1 MEEVFRE
8 FKPNAKESTI
18 KAYVASLSKLKRM
31 LGDNDY
37 EPDLVFPLLEKLHY
51 TSRRNI
57 LNSVIVYLQAIGKP
71 TDEIVPFLT
80 KRDEYNKRYANEQ
93 LSGKIS
99 EKQQPNFVSLDD
111 LKEMVKRIEVDVRQI
126 KKDAKTKPITASQKN
141 LLSAYT
147 LFVSYMSMP
156 LRNDLASMKI
166 ITKRGFNKIPSE
178 EKSKNNYL
186 LMGKN
191 QLSFVLN
198 NYKTAGKYGEK
209 ILPLPKPVERKMRS
223 YMKLMDLPRTN
234 DILFDFNSN
243 SMTQLLIR
251 TSEKYIKKRIGTTM
265 LRKIYLS
272 DKFSDTKKEKEKDAN
287 IMGHSKEMGELVYTK
302 DKADMVG
309 IDDTVPPPK
318 VKVEVNPIQ

>member
-1 MEEVFRE
+1 
-8 FKPNAKESTI
+8 
-18 KAYVASLSKLKRM
+18 
-31 LGDNDY
+31 
-37 EPDLVFPLLEKLHY
+37 
-51 TSRRNI
+51 
-57 LNSVIVYLQAIGKP
+57 
-71 TDEIVPFLT
+71 
-80 KRDEYNKRYANEQ
+80 
-93 LSGKIS
+93 
-99 EKQQPNFVSLDD
+99 
-111 LKEMVKRIEVDVRQI
+111 
-126 KKDAKTKPITASQKN
+126 
-141 LLSAYT
+141 
-147 LFVSYMSMP
+147 MSMP

-166 ITKRGFNKIPSE
+166 ITKRAFNKIPAE

-287 IMGHSKEMGELVYTK
+287 IMGHSKEVGELVYTK

-309 IDDTVPPPK
+309 IDDTVPPPQ
-318 VKVEVNPIQ
+318 VKVELNPIQ